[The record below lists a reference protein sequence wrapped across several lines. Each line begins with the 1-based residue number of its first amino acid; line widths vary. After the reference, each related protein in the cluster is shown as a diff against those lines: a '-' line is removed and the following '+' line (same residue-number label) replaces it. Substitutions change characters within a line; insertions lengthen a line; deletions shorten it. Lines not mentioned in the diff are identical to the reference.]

1 LAAIK
6 TANKETKS
14 SVLKIPETNQEGNLG
29 ASNSKQDSL
38 QLYKALAIEYSN
50 SQEAD
55 LAIDYLTKYIGVSQ
69 DFSILNDHLFNNIKY
84 TDGYLNFKDK
94 YDLKATPLSLV
105 YIYAGFLGFFIFLV
119 LILRRDADKIATIL
133 ISLFVLFHSLFILH
147 LSLYLV
153 NLQYRV
159 PHSLFVSTTF
169 SFLYGPL
176 LYFYFRRVIHNHKF
190 KISDALH
197 LIPSLGLL
205 VYLLPY
211 YFMSSEQKFT
221 IIFDQTNFL
230 LPGAY
235 TIIAVKIVSL
245 TAYAYLIIKLYTK
258 NLALQKAERITNKAE
273 NKLVWQR
280 NIIGIFVA
288 YTLSYFIYAAIIT
301 KLINAPSLINL
312 QIVVMVGLV
321 FYVAYISYAQPDI
334 FKGKVKL
341 IDPSELFKY
350 KNSGLT
356 QSFSTELKDE
366 LLKLLQEEKVYKQ
379 NDLNLAKL
387 SERLN
392 TTRHNTSQ
400 VINEHFNMNF
410 FELINTY
417 RIQEA
422 ISILENDR
430 NGNLNIIDVA
440 YEVGFNNKVTFNK
453 AFKKHLSQTPS
464 QYLVSLR
471 A

>member
-84 TDGYLNFKDK
+84 TDDYLNFKDK

-147 LSLYLV
+147 LSLYVV

-176 LYFYFRRVIHNHKF
+176 LYFYF
-190 KISDALH
+190 
-197 LIPSLGLL
+197 
-205 VYLLPY
+205 
-211 YFMSSEQKFT
+211 SSEQKFT

-235 TIIAVKIVSL
+235 TIIVVKIVSL
-245 TAYAYLIIKLYTK
+245 TVYAYLIIKLYTK
-258 NLALQKAERITNKAE
+258 NLAFQKAERITNKAE

-321 FYVAYISYAQPDI
+321 FYVAYISYAQPEI

-379 NDLNLAKL
+379 NNLNLAKL

-422 ISILENDR
+422 ISILENDH